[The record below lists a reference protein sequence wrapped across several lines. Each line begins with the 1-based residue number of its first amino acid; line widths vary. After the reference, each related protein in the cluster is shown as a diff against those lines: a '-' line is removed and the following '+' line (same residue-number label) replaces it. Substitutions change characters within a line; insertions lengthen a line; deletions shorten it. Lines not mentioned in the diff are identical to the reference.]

1 MFVLWITDKLNIL
14 IFFLSKIITGRKDIW
29 SWFFQLADDMSNQT
43 TPRNG
48 TWPANQM
55 NSTHY
60 LNGTEVPTQAP
71 FITNGTIGAD
81 PTGDDPN
88 NPFGK

>member
-1 MFVLWITDKLNIL
+1 
-14 IFFLSKIITGRKDIW
+14 
-29 SWFFQLADDMSNQT
+29 
-43 TPRNG
+43 
-48 TWPANQM
+48 M

-88 NPFGK
+88 NPFGKFKLKLLSPA

>member
-1 MFVLWITDKLNIL
+1 
-14 IFFLSKIITGRKDIW
+14 
-29 SWFFQLADDMSNQT
+29 
-43 TPRNG
+43 
-48 TWPANQM
+48 M

-71 FITNGTIGAD
+71 IITNGTIGAD

-88 NPFGK
+88 NPFGLYNFIIYNYFPKKFNFSKI